1 MEKGKS
7 LRILGWVIK
16 AAAALAVLAVIA
28 VTIIT
33 HTDRFRELLRAQ
45 ALNYLNTTYRG
56 HFTIKKISA
65 SVWGATALEDLNI
78 QYENSPVL
86 SVPRVELHYELLP
99 LLELRLSMSSLSVKD
114 PTLRLVSPRSGE
126 WNLLAAFSPRIP
138 QAKSSHGVSFAVSID
153 HLMLEHADISISEPD
168 GKTYQLG
175 DTLLNGMLEIGSS
188 GTRVDIYELGTQI
201 RMPGAPEVNLAGQFS
216 YDNISNVDGSVSV
229 PNLSLTTPYS
239 FVSLSGKVTDLRKNT
254 VDATV
259 TMKRLGARDVNA
271 FLSNVMLARD
281 ISGTVRISGDTPAAI
296 HVVLAIAA
304 GDPHVNA
311 QIHANVSGAVPTYD
325 CEAQLEGIDLHQLLQ
340 PVKGRDLPAGVIN
353 GTLRAN
359 GHGSNIADL
368 AAQVALQDRGVSIN
382 GWNTGDLSLTANFKR
397 SVATVSAML
406 TSGAGRGRLDADID
420 TTGPTS
426 YRLRLAVDHL
436 ELRRMN
442 AKAGMPAGNLNM
454 IANVRGAGLTPAS
467 MEATAH
473 LNWLRSQIGPAT
485 IDRGQVDAQ
494 MSKGVLHIA
503 NAYIQSQGSL
513 LSVKGDAAFATRQ
526 PAHLHYTADVR
537 SLAPWLA
544 LTGHPGNGS
553 ITLAGDASGDLKQL
567 RVAGSAEFSAVRFEK
582 YALSHGH
589 LTYDLSEANKI
600 NSVRGQ
606 LAMALT
612 DLRAGIALKS
622 VATEIRLQPGQAETA
637 YLSMNAIETP
647 SRTDALTAQVS
658 YEPRHVSAN
667 LTRLSLVTD
676 AGTWRLNRP
685 AAIAEKDGTF
695 QIRGLRLDSN
705 DQSVSLDGTLSSGRP
720 QNLTARI
727 ERLRLATLSP
737 LMPGKPQLGGIASAQ
752 LSVRGTAAAPEVTFA
767 ANLNDFEVNKMRYQ
781 GLQANLEYAG
791 ARASLAMTLRQDTA
805 HSLEVSGYVP
815 VSLGWAQGFQHQVM
829 GDLDMQA
836 KSSGLDLA
844 FVNAFGG
851 KVVQNVHGTL
861 SLDVNARGPWRHP
874 QPSGFI
880 QLAGGQFHV
889 QPLGVDV
896 KNADVRLT
904 LASNEVRLLN
914 LSAGAGD
921 GTITGVG
928 SASLAG
934 NTPQL
939 SGLKIT
945 LDNWPAINTSEYQAT
960 VAGDINCSGPL
971 NALQVRGSTEVLH
984 GLIRPQLELLQGES
998 LEPDNTIK
1006 VEESWNVPARI
1017 SNEQAKSV
1025 PSSAAPSGFP
1035 STTTPAPDGAIS
1047 RISTSGSRAS
1057 PGVAINLDTT
1067 IHRDTW
1073 IKTED
1078 SAVELQG
1085 KLHLYRSLHGQ
1096 PSVSGVINGV
1106 RGNLVV
1112 TGKTFKLSR
1121 ARITFTGGHQIDP
1134 SLDLAAQYTVRPY
1147 DITATVT
1154 GTAKKPVLALS
1165 STPSLQQA
1173 DIVSMLMFGKPVNQ
1187 LTASQQKGLQQQA
1200 LSMAGGYAASQL
1212 GQSIA
1217 HALGLQDLGMSVT
1230 QQGGVGFGHYVTQDV
1245 YISAS
1250 QEAASTRNNKAS
1262 VNYYLTPHLELDTS
1276 ASTNSNVGN
1285 QIELNW
1291 KKDY

>member
-1 MEKGKS
+1 M
-7 LRILGWVIK
+7 K
-16 AAAALAVLAVIA
+16 AAAALVVLAVAA

-33 HTDRFRELLRAQ
+33 HTDRFRDLLRTQ
-45 ALNYLNTTYRG
+45 ALSYLNTTYHG
-56 HFTIKKISA
+56 HFTIRKISA
-65 SVWGATALEDLNI
+65 SVWGATAFEDLDI
-78 QYENSPVL
+78 QYDNSPVL

-99 LLELRLSMSSLSVKD
+99 LLGRRLSISSLVVKG
-114 PTLRLVSPRSGE
+114 PTLHLVSPKTGE
-126 WNLLAAFSPRIP
+126 WNLLAAFSPRKP
-138 QAKSSHGVSFAVSID
+138 QPKPSHGTSFAVSIGY
-153 HLMLEHADISISEPD
+153 LTLEHADISISEPD
-168 GKTYQLG
+168 GKTYQLVN
-175 DTLLNGMLEIGSS
+175 TVLNGMLEIESS
-188 GTRVDIYELGTQI
+188 GTRVDLYELGTQI
-201 RMPGAPEVNLAGQFS
+201 RAPGAPEVSLAGQFS

-229 PNLSLTTPYS
+229 PALSLTTQDS
-239 FVSLSGKVTDLRKNT
+239 LVSLSGKVTDLRKKT

-281 ISGTVRISGDTPAAI
+281 LSGTVRISGDTPAAI
-296 HVVLAIAA
+296 QVEAAIAA

-311 QIHANVSGAVPTYD
+311 QTHATLSAKLSANLSGAEPTYD
-325 CEAQLEGIDLHQLLQ
+325 CEAQLEGIDLHQLLR
-340 PVKGRDLPAGVIN
+340 PVKGGDLPAGIIN

-368 AAQVALQDRGVSIN
+368 AAQVALQDRGVSAN
-382 GWNTGDLSLTANFKR
+382 GWNAGDVSLTANYNH

-406 TSGAGRGRLDADID
+406 TSGAGRGRLDGDID
-420 TTGPTS
+420 TTGQTS
-426 YRLRLAVDHL
+426 YKLRLAVDHL
-436 ELRRMN
+436 EPRRMN
-442 AKAGMPAGNLNM
+442 AKAGIPAADLNM
-454 IANVRGAGLTPAS
+454 IANIRGTGLTPAS
-467 MEATAH
+467 MDAAAH
-473 LNWLRSQIGPAT
+473 LNWLRSQIGPTT
-485 IDRGQVDAQ
+485 IDSGEVDAQ
-494 MSKGVLHIA
+494 ISKGVLHIA

-513 LSVKGDAAFATRQ
+513 LSVKGDAAFATRPQ
-526 PAHLHYTADVR
+526 GHLRYTADVR

-544 LTGHPGNGS
+544 LAGHPGDGS
-553 ITLAGDASGDLKQL
+553 ITLAGDASGDLNQL
-567 RVAGSAEFSAVRFEK
+567 HVVGSAEFSAVRFEK

-589 LTYDLSEANKI
+589 LTYDLSGASKI

-622 VATEIRLQPGQAETA
+622 VATEIRFQPGQAETA
-637 YLSMNAIETP
+637 YVSVNATETP
-647 SRTDALTAQVS
+647 SRSDALAAQVS
-658 YEPRHVSAN
+658 YEPRHISAN
-667 LTRLSLVTD
+667 LTRLSLATD

-685 AAIAEKDGTF
+685 AAIAEENGTL

-705 DQSVSLDGTLSSGRP
+705 DQSIFVDGTVSSGRA

-727 ERLRLATLSP
+727 EQLRLATLSP
-737 LMPGKPQLGGIASAQ
+737 MMPGKPQLGGIASAQ
-752 LSVRGTAAAPEVTFA
+752 LSVRGTAAAPEVTLA
-767 ANLNDFEVNKMRYQ
+767 ATLNDLEVSKMRYQ
-781 GLQANLEYAG
+781 GLSANLEYAG

-805 HSLEVSGYVP
+805 HSLEMSGHVP
-815 VSLGWAQGFQHQVM
+815 VSLGWAHGFQHEVT
-829 GDLDMQA
+829 GDIDVQA

-844 FVNAFGG
+844 FVEAFGG
-851 KVVQNVHGTL
+851 KVLQNVHGTL
-861 SLDVNARGPWRHP
+861 RLDVNAHGPLQHP

-889 QPLGVDV
+889 KPLGVDV
-896 KNADVRLT
+896 KNADARLA
-904 LASNEVRLLN
+904 LASNAVRLLN
-914 LSAGAGD
+914 LSAAAGD
-921 GTITGVG
+921 GTINGVG
-928 SASLAG
+928 SASLVG

-945 LDNWPAINTSEYQAT
+945 LENWPAINTSEYQAV

-984 GLIRPQLELLQGES
+984 GLIRPELELLQGES
-998 LEPDNTIK
+998 LEPDSTIK
-1006 VEESWNVPARI
+1006 VEKSWKVPARI
-1017 SNEQAKSV
+1017 SNEQAKNA
-1025 PSSAAPSGFP
+1025 PSSGATPSVLA
-1035 STTTPAPDGAIS
+1035 SRTASAPDGAVS
-1047 RISTSGSRAS
+1047 RISTAGSPAS
-1057 PGVAINLDTT
+1057 PGVTVNLDTT

-1078 SAVELQG
+1078 SAVELEG
-1085 KLHLYRSLHGQ
+1085 KLHLYKSLHGQ

-1147 DITATVT
+1147 EITAAVT

-1165 STPSLQQA
+1165 SIPNLQQA
-1173 DIVSMLMFGKPVNQ
+1173 DIVSMLMFGKPVDQ
-1187 LTASQQKGLQQQA
+1187 LTASEQRGLQQQA
-1200 LSMAGGYAASQL
+1200 LSMAGGYAASQI

-1217 HALGLQDLGMSVT
+1217 HALGLQNLGMTVS
-1230 QQGGVGFGHYVTQDV
+1230 QQGGVSFGHYMTQDV